1 MKIKVFLLWI
11 CLSPFSLF
19 CQEPFA
25 GDTVEK
31 NMYVTSML
39 NKKSFF
45 LITAKDSLCD
55 NYTIVSEKKRYKN
68 HTEKITIKPGKSYQF
83 VVVPYSSQNIIP
95 GPNIR
100 VCIRIKNQDV
110 YVLLGCNI
118 FKVLKVTETHHE
130 ID

>member
-1 MKIKVFLLWI
+1 M
-11 CLSPFSLF
+11 
-19 CQEPFA
+19 
-25 GDTVEK
+25 
-31 NMYVTSML
+31 
-39 NKKSFF
+39 
-45 LITAKDSLCD
+45 ITAKDSLCD